1 MKPSKILATSLSVR
15 RCHQSKGKEQMGVAA
30 PPIIRIPNY
39 INGQWTESPSSEW
52 RDVPNP
58 ATGEVLAQVP
68 LADASE
74 VNQAVEAAA
83 AAFPEWRRTPPEDR
97 IQPLFKLKMLL
108 EEHIDDIARIITQEN
123 GKTFAE
129 SKAEMRRAIENVEVG
144 CGIPMMMQGYNLED
158 VARGIDE
165 MMIRQPLGVV
175 AAITPFNFPGMIPF
189 WFLPYA
195 IATGNTL
202 VLKPSERVPLTMRY
216 ACELIEKTGVPKGV
230 VNLINGGKAV
240 VDALLDHPKVRAIS
254 FVGSTQV
261 AKYVYAR
268 AAANGKRAQCQG
280 GAKNHVIV
288 LPDADMPMATQII
301 GDSAFGCAGQRCL
314 AVSVAVTIGEAQKTF
329 RDSIAD
335 AASKLKVG
343 NGLEDGIQMGP
354 VITPQSKER
363 VESLIGLGEK
373 QGARI
378 LLDGRNS
385 KISKYESGNF
395 VKPTILDNVP
405 ATSELA
411 DTEIF
416 GPVLS
421 LVHAKDMDEAIA
433 FLERSAYGNQASLF
447 TSSGSAARRF
457 RYEAPAGNIG
467 INIGVA
473 APMAYFPFSGWK
485 NSFFGDLHGQGRDA
499 IEFYTDKKVVVER
512 WAKEHSRKF

>member
-1 MKPSKILATSLSVR
+1 MT
-15 RCHQSKGKEQMGVAA
+15 VAA
-30 PPIIRIPNY
+30 PPANKVTNF
-39 INGQWTESPSSEW
+39 INGQWKDSSASEW
-52 RDVPNP
+52 RDVVNP
-58 ATGEVLAQVP
+58 ATGEVLASVP
-68 LADASE
+68 LGGVDD
-74 VNQAVEAAA
+74 VNAAVEAADR
-83 AAFPEWRRTPPEDR
+83 AFAEWRRTPPEDR

-108 EEHIDDIARIITQEN
+108 EDHVDDIARIITMEN

-129 SKAEMRRAIENVEVG
+129 AKAEMRRAIENVEVA

-175 AAITPFNFPGMIPF
+175 AAIVPFNFPGMISF
-189 WFLPYA
+189 WYLPYA
-195 IATGNTL
+195 IATGNTFI
-202 VLKPSERVPLTMRY
+202 LKPSERVPLTMRFVF
-216 ACELIEKTGVPKGV
+216 ELLEKTGLPRGV
-230 VNLINGGKAV
+230 VNLVNGAKPA
-240 VDALLDHPKVRAIS
+240 VDALIDHPKVRAIS
-254 FVGSTQV
+254 FVGSTPV
-261 AKYVYAR
+261 ARYIYSR
-268 AAANGKRAQCQG
+268 SAAQGKRCQCQG

-301 GDSAFGCAGQRCL
+301 SDSAFGCAGQRCL
-314 AVSVAVTIGEAQKTF
+314 AVSVAVTVGEAQQTF
-329 RDSIAD
+329 RDSIAE

-343 NGLEDGIQMGP
+343 NGLEDGVQMGP

-363 VESLIGLGEK
+363 VESLIGLGER
-373 QGARI
+373 QGAKV
-378 LLDGRNS
+378 LVDGRHT
-385 KISKYESGNF
+385 KIPKLESGNF
-395 VKPTILDNVP
+395 VKPTILDAVP
-405 ATSELA
+405 ATSEIT

-421 LVHAKDMDEAIA
+421 LVHANDMDDALA

>member
-1 MKPSKILATSLSVR
+1 MTTLT
-15 RCHQSKGKEQMGVAA
+15 A
-30 PPIIRIPNY
+30 PPAIKLTHY
-39 INGQWTESPSSEW
+39 INGEWTDSSANEW
-52 RDVPNP
+52 RDVINP
-58 ATGEVLAQVP
+58 ATSEVLAQVP
-68 LADASE
+68 LASTNE
-74 VNQAVEAAA
+74 VNQAVAAAA

-108 EEHIDDIARIITQEN
+108 EDHIDDIARIITQEN
-123 GKTFAE
+123 GKTLAE
-129 SKAEMRRAIENVEVG
+129 AKAEMRRGIENVEVA

-165 MMIRQPLGVV
+165 IMIRQPMGVV

-189 WFLPYA
+189 WYLPYA
-195 IATGNTL
+195 IATGNTFI
-202 VLKPSERVPLTMRY
+202 LKPSERVPLTMRY
-216 ACELIEKTGVPKGV
+216 VYELLEKTGLPKGV
-230 VNLINGGKAV
+230 VNLINGGKAA

-254 FVGSTQV
+254 FVGSTPI
-261 AKYVYAR
+261 AKYVYSR
-268 AAANGKRAQCQG
+268 AAASGKRAQCQG

-301 GDSAFGCAGQRCL
+301 SDSAFGCAGQRCL

-343 NGLEDGIQMGP
+343 NGLDKDIQMGP

-363 VESLIGLGEK
+363 IESLIALGEK
-373 QGARI
+373 QGAKV

-385 KISKYESGNF
+385 KIPNYDSGNF
-395 VKPTILDNVP
+395 VNPTILDNVP
-405 ATSELA
+405 ATSDLN

-421 LVHAKDMDEAIA
+421 LVHARDMDDALA

>member
-1 MKPSKILATSLSVR
+1 MTT
-15 RCHQSKGKEQMGVAA
+15 VAA
-30 PPIIRIPNY
+30 PPAIKLTNF
-39 INGQWTESPSSEW
+39 INGRWTDSAANEW
-52 RDVPNP
+52 RDVINP
-58 ATGEVLAQVP
+58 ATGETLAQVP
-68 LADASE
+68 LVGAAE
-74 VNQAVEAAA
+74 VDHAVEAAA
-83 AAFPEWRRTPPEDR
+83 AAFPDWRRTPPEDR

-108 EEHIDDIARIITQEN
+108 EEHLDEIARIITQEN
-123 GKTFAE
+123 GKTFSEA
-129 SKAEMRRAIENVEVG
+129 KAEMRRAIENVEVA
-144 CGIPMMMQGYNLED
+144 CGIPMLMQGYNLED

-165 MMIRQPLGVV
+165 MMIRQPIGVT

-189 WFLPYA
+189 WYLPYA
-195 IATGNTL
+195 IATGNTFI
-202 VLKPSERVPLTMRY
+202 LKPSERVPLTMRY
-216 ACELIEKTGVPKGV
+216 VYELLEKIGLPKGV
-230 VNLINGGKAV
+230 VSLVNGGKAV

-254 FVGSTQV
+254 FVGSTPV
-261 AKYVYAR
+261 AKYVYSR

-301 GDSAFGCAGQRCL
+301 SDSAFGCAGQRCL
-314 AVSVAVTIGEAQKTF
+314 AVSVAITIGEAQKTF

-335 AASKLKVG
+335 TASNLKVG

-363 VESLIGLGEK
+363 VESLIALGEK
-373 QGARI
+373 QGAKV
-378 LLDGRNS
+378 LLDGRNA
-385 KISKYESGNF
+385 KVPHREKGNF
-395 VKPTILDNVP
+395 INPTILDNVP
-405 ATSELA
+405 ATSDLA

-421 LVHAKDMDEAIA
+421 LVHADNMDEALA